1 MGQKSNL
8 TRDEAIARE
17 ALIDDARYRITL
29 DLTEDKWFLSDT
41 VVTFRCR
48 EPGAQTFL
56 DLSAPAVESI
66 EVNGTTIGLD
76 AFDGNRIHL
85 DSLEEENEVRV
96 RASCAFYRTEV
107 GMHRF
112 TDPIDGN
119 VYLHTDFEP
128 FDAHRVYACFD
139 QPDIKARFDFTVIAA
154 PGWEVVSNSEL
165 ASPPEERDG
174 GVTWVF
180 KTTLPMSTY
189 ITCVCAG
196 DWHVV
201 RDRHRD
207 IDLGLYCRKSLAEFM
222 DPDELFEVTR
232 QGLDFFEAAFGYPYP
247 FPPKYD
253 QIFVPES
260 NHGAMENAACI
271 TFNDAYIFRSRVTDA
286 SRERRAET
294 ILHEMAHM
302 WFGDLVTMRWW
313 NDLWLNESFASY
325 MAVLSQAEATRFN
338 EAWTTF
344 ADTEK
349 TWAYR
354 QDQLPTTHPIV
365 AEIPDVESIHL
376 NFDGITY
383 AKGASVLR
391 QLAAWVGQD
400 KFLEGTKLYNKEHEF
415 GNAELA
421 DFLAAL
427 EQVSGRDLRSWS
439 KEWLQTAGV
448 NTIRTEFGTSDA
460 EGAAKL
466 DSFALLQE
474 APSEWPTLRSHRVGV
489 GLYDATE
496 TGVRL
501 RRRVELDAV
510 GARTEVSEL
519 VGERAADLV
528 LPNDGDLTFAKIR
541 LDQRSLRTVIE
552 RLVDLDDSLARALC
566 WTACWDM
573 TRDGEMR
580 ARDYVELVARNVERE
595 TRIGVVQN
603 LAAQATTAVW
613 LYGDPGNR
621 EAAGQAL
628 AEAALRRLEAAE
640 PGSDHQ
646 LVWAR
651 TFSSNARSP
660 QHLDMLRA
668 LLDGSK
674 SYEGLTVDTELR
686 WHLIRSLGSAGA
698 AGEDDIDAELERDP
712 SDRGNRHAASA
723 RAARPTPEAK
733 TEAWRLIVE
742 DTAQPLALLDEVM
755 AAFQQFGQEELLD
768 SYAAR
773 FFEAIPSV
781 WERRDLP
788 EALAFGRRMYP
799 HLIVR
804 DETVEQTDRY
814 LESGGVPAPMR
825 RLLLEG
831 KDGLQRAMRARRAD
845 AGA

>member
-1 MGQKSNL
+1 
-8 TRDEAIARE
+8 
-17 ALIDDARYRITL
+17 
-29 DLTEDKWFLSDT
+29 
-41 VVTFRCR
+41 
-48 EPGAQTFL
+48 
-56 DLSAPAVESI
+56 AV
-66 EVNGTTIGLD
+66 
-76 AFDGNRIHL
+76 
-85 DSLEEENEVRV
+85 
-96 RASCAFYRTEV
+96 
-107 GMHRF
+107 
-112 TDPIDGN
+112 
-119 VYLHTDFEP
+119 
-128 FDAHRVYACFD
+128 
-139 QPDIKARFDFTVIAA
+139 FDFTVIGL

-165 ASPPEERDG
+165 AAPPEEKDG
-174 GVTWVF
+174 RVTWVF

-189 ITCVCAG
+189 VTCVCAG

-201 RDRHRD
+201 RDKHRD

-222 DPDELFEVTR
+222 DPDELFEVTK

-325 MAVLSQAEATRFN
+325 MAVLSQAEATRFK

-400 KFLEGTKLYNKEHEF
+400 KFLEGTKLYIKEHEF

-427 EQVSGRDLRSWS
+427 EQVSGRDLRAWS
-439 KEWLQTAGV
+439 REWLETAGV
-448 NTIRTEFGTSDA
+448 NTIRPEFTTAGEGTGTV
-460 EGAAKL
+460 E
-466 DSFALLQE
+466 SFVLMQE
-474 APSEWPTLRSHRVGV
+474 AHPQWPTLRSHRLGI
-489 GLYDATE
+489 GLYDTAD
-496 TGVRL
+496 GALRL
-501 RRRVELDAV
+501 RRQVELDAV
-510 GARTEVSEL
+510 GERTDVSEL
-519 VGERAADLV
+519 VGETVPHLI
-528 LPNDGDLTFAKIR
+528 LLNDGDLTFAKIR
-541 LDQRSLRTVIE
+541 LDQWSLRTAIE
-552 RLVDLDDSLARALC
+552 RLGDLDDSLARALC
-566 WTACWDM
+566 WTSCWDM

-580 ARDYVELVARNVERE
+580 ARDYVELVSRNVRQE
-595 TRIGVVQN
+595 TKIGLVQN
-603 LAAQATTAVW
+603 LSAQAATAVW
-613 LYGDPGNR
+613 LYGDPANR
-621 EAAGQAL
+621 EGAGLAL
-628 AEAALRRLEAAE
+628 AEAALQRLREAK

-646 LVWAR
+646 LAWAR
-651 TFSSNARSP
+651 TFCSTARSP
-660 QHLDMLRA
+660 EHLEMVRG
-668 LLDGSK
+668 LLDGSV
-674 SYEGLTVDTELR
+674 SIEGLTVDTELR
-686 WHLIRSLGSAGA
+686 WHIIRSLAA
-698 AGEDDIDAELERDP
+698 AGVAGEEEIEAELQRDP

-723 RAARPTPEAK
+723 RAARPSPEAK
-733 TEAWRLIVE
+733 AEAWRVIVE
-742 DTAQPLALLDEVM
+742 DTAQPLALMDEVM
-755 AAFQQFGQEELLD
+755 AAFQQFGQEEVLEP
-768 SYAAR
+768 YADR
-773 FFEAIPSV
+773 FFEALPGV
-781 WERRDLP
+781 WEARDLP

-804 DETVEQTDRY
+804 EETVQQTDRY
-814 LESGGVPAPMR
+814 LEAAGVPAPVR

-831 KDGLQRAMRARRAD
+831 KDGIRRAIKARGVD
-845 AGA
+845 SRTPGG